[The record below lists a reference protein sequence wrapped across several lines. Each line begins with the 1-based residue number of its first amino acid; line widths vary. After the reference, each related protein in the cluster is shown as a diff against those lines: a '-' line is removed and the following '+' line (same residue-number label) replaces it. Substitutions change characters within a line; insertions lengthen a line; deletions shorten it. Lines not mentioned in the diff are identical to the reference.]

1 VTGENVV
8 GVGAVMGLGV
18 GVDERGGQPRD
29 GEQEIV
35 LGGDCDLV
43 GLHGG
48 DVRVDDHFAF
58 GADLVA
64 DPAQPYLPDI

>member
-1 VTGENVV
+1 MTGEDAV

-18 GVDERGGQPRD
+18 GVDERGGQARD
-29 GEQEIV
+29 GVQEIV

-48 DVRVDDHFAF
+48 DVRVDDHW
-58 GADLVA
+58 
-64 DPAQPYLPDI
+64 P